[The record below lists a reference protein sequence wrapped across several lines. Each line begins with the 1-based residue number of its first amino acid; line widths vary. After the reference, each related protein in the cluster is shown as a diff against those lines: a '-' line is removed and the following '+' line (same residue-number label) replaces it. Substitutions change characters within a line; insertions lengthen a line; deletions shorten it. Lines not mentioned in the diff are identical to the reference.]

1 MEEGGAWRGKISV
14 IEMFLN
20 QSVSVPEDAIYQ
32 DVLVDDE
39 LVGLGEADQFILLN
53 LQPLTTLHQ
62 ADNRGQFFNSVF
74 LGKTINFPINSDQKK
89 TWPQINSSVL
99 TMLLSI
105 RDFFIFQ

>member
-1 MEEGGAWRGKISV
+1 MRYMLIGMTDFKDGLKDLMADVQDRGKISV
-14 IEMFLN
+14 IEMFIN

-74 LGKTINFPINSDQKK
+74 LGKTINFPIHYQFCPEKD
-89 TWPQINSSVL
+89 L
-99 TMLLSI
+99 
-105 RDFFIFQ
+105 R

>member
-1 MEEGGAWRGKISV
+1 MEEGGGAGRGKISV
-14 IEMFLN
+14 IEMFIN

-74 LGKTINFPINSDQKK
+74 LGKTINFPIHNQF
-89 TWPQINSSVL
+89 WPEKDL
-99 TMLLSI
+99 
-105 RDFFIFQ
+105 R